1 MTRNSLAVLL
11 VAVLGGVAGAEEA
24 KPTVLRFATI
34 APSGSPWARELLSF
48 GRMVEEGTG
57 GNVKVKWYFNAI
69 AGDED
74 EEGQRLRRG
83 QLEGVVSSQ
92 FLCEQTAPSMR
103 IARMPGVFQSR
114 DEAIEI
120 MNQLKPIVEHE
131 AHESGI
137 TLLGTTG
144 LGGEVLFTRR
154 PVRTLADLRAT
165 RLWYWDQDKV
175 SLAAAAELG
184 LQSYATAPWLAG
196 DAYDQGKVDGFVSI
210 PTAALVFQWSKR
222 AHYAMPL
229 RMGYLFGCVVMQEA
243 VFSKLPIAYQTAMR
257 DSLSHVRERIE
268 EVGRQTDESL
278 MNGLLAKQGVTIIQP
293 SESLRSEFFAATHAV
308 RTRVQTKFVKPEVL
322 NRVTDLLA
330 NYRAEHGNGPGR

>member
-1 MTRNSLAVLL
+1 MKRNSLILL
-11 VAVLGGVAGAEEA
+11 AMLAGVAGAEEP

-34 APSGSPWARELLSF
+34 APSGSPWARELLAF
-48 GRMVEEGTG
+48 GRMVEERTG

-114 DEAIEI
+114 DEAVEI
-120 MNQLKPIVEHE
+120 MNRLKPIVEHE
-131 AHESGI
+131 AHESGMAI
-137 TLLGTTG
+137 LGTTG
-144 LGGEVLFTRR
+144 LGGDVLFTRK
-154 PVRTLADLRAT
+154 PVRSLADLRAQ

-184 LQSYATAPWLAG
+184 LQPHPTAPWQAG
-196 DAYDQGKVDGFVSI
+196 DAYDQNQIDGFVAI

-243 VFSKLPIAYQTAMR
+243 VFSKLPLAYQTAMR
-257 DSLSHVRERIE
+257 DSLSFVRERIE
-268 EVGRQTDESL
+268 EVGRRTDESL

-308 RTRVQTKFVKPEVL
+308 RARVQSKFVKPEVL

-330 NYRAEHGNGPGR
+330 NYRAEHPNDASR